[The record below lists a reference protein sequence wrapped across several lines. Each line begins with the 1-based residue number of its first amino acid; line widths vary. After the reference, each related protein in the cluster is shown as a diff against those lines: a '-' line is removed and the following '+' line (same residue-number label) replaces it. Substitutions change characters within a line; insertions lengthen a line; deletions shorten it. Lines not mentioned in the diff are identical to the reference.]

1 MKLLLTVATNMEI
14 KMFLTE
20 CKFVKAISDNFKTYR
35 FGSCEFDL
43 LITGIGTTF
52 TTFHLT
58 QALHRDNYELVLN
71 PGIAGS
77 LTDDLPVGEVVNVVD
92 EEFADLGT
100 EEEDG
105 FLTLFDGGFMNP
117 DEFPFSNRIL
127 KADKLPY
134 ARHLQRVK
142 GITANISHGRKSS
155 INALKA
161 RFSGQ
166 VLTMEGAAVF
176 YVCRWMGVPCLQL
189 RAVSS
194 FVAPRDVAG
203 WDIPLALD
211 NLKNTLTALMQ
222 EINGRVS

>member
-1 MKLLLTVATNMEI
+1 MKLLLTAATNMEL

-20 CKFVKAISDNFKTYR
+20 CAFVKAISDHFKTYR
-35 FGSCEFDL
+35 LGSCEFDL

-52 TTFHLT
+52 TTCHLT
-58 QALHRDNYELVLN
+58 QALNQYNYDLVVN

-77 LTDDLPVGEVVNVVD
+77 LTSDVPVGEVVNVVD
-92 EEFADLGT
+92 EEFADLGI

-134 ARHLQRVK
+134 AKHLQRVK
-142 GITANISHGRKSS
+142 GITTNISHGRKSS
-155 INALKA
+155 ITTLKA

-176 YVCRWMGVPCLQL
+176 YVCRWMGVPCLQV
-189 RAVSS
+189 RAVAN
-194 FVAPRDVAG
+194 FVAPRDIAG
-203 WDIPLALD
+203 WDIPLALV
-211 NLKNTLTALMQ
+211 NLKNTLTALLQ
-222 EINGRVS
+222 EINGRVG